1 MEEFGFFQHIYE
13 NLPQDFTAV
22 FEIARVL
29 EDESSDFRK
38 ILEPALRMKAP
49 NPTNF
54 QGQVEDFHVLI
65 PTGEE
70 YEAEMIQSHRDV
82 ARIYP
87 AQFILPEEIFMRRLA
102 ERTLLMPIAK
112 SPKILPIEELNDQFT
127 YDSKKQKV
135 YILFDTSA
143 SMQAHHRI
151 HVAKA
156 ILYYFLKRNQAELGF
171 ISLRTFDDH
180 VGEVHSALDRPSYD
194 ALMRYVLRLSHLG
207 HGTVLQKALI
217 EALEDI
223 QTRDHFAG
231 AEILVITDGA
241 VVLNEEMIRSKMDEN
256 IWINT
261 IKIGHAQ
268 IHASDKDIDAY
279 IDKYAAGSDKILVEL
294 LKQRDEADYSLRSA
308 HARDRQLGLQATI
321 RSIDTAIGER
331 KQVFREKYGHELQR
345 LSSVFIEIDDL
356 HESQLFGAT
365 EEAIRDLEELALQL
379 EEDAKHYIT
388 PELMKKMAVL
398 HDHLQFLIKYE
409 KDPDLMRRLQEM
421 DKRMKDLL
429 KEILGHRPEGDVN
442 AQSMSSAMSMPMN
455 EEDRRDLEFLLMSG
469 AQQGANALVYLLR
482 WMWRKTGGRLLLW
495 LNR

>member
-13 NLPQDFTAV
+13 SLPQDFTAV

-29 EDESSDFRK
+29 EDEDSEFRRM
-38 ILEPALRMKAP
+38 LEPALQIKSP
-49 NPTNF
+49 NSTNF
-54 QGQVEDFHVLI
+54 RGEVEDFHVLV

-112 SPKILPIEELNDQFT
+112 KPRILPIEELNDQFT

-156 ILYYFLKRNQAELGF
+156 ILYYFLKRNQSELGF

-207 HGTVLQKALI
+207 HGTVLEKALI
-217 EALEDI
+217 EALDDI

-241 VVLNEEMIRSKMDEN
+241 VVLNEELIRSKMEES

-268 IHASDKDIDAY
+268 IHASEKDIDAY
-279 IDKYAAGSDKILVEL
+279 IDRYASGSDKILVEL

-321 RSIDTAIGER
+321 RSIDTAIAER
-331 KQVFREKYGHELQR
+331 KQVFREKYGHELKR

-365 EEAIRDLEELALQL
+365 EEAIRDLEELASQL
-379 EEDAKHYIT
+379 EQDARQYVT

-398 HDHLQFLIKYE
+398 HDHLQFLIRYE
-409 KDPDLMRRLQEM
+409 TDPSLLERLQAL

-429 KEILGHRPEGDVN
+429 QEVLGERPQGEG
-442 AQSMSSAMSMPMN
+442 AASISHATMTMPMN

-469 AQQGANALVYLLR
+469 AQQGANALIYLLR
-482 WMWRKTGGRLLLW
+482 WIWRKTGGRLLLW